1 MKECSMSIRSGLLTA
16 VFTALA
22 APAIAQQPCLHDA
35 NESPEQ
41 SVRRR
46 QALQAT
52 RTVNN
57 IEANQPGWPTGVY
70 LKHEELSWSLEVS
83 STSRLRVHQQQSRT
97 HLLGTALEVS

>member
-1 MKECSMSIRSGLLTA
+1 MSIRSGLLTA

-70 LKHEELSWSLEVS
+70 LKHEELSWSLEVH
-83 STSRLRVHQQQSRT
+83 RLRGFAYISNKAGLIYSAQ
-97 HLLGTALEVS
+97 HLR